1 MVNIKREKKIER
13 DERVIRVVGVVWERK
28 EGRWIAFRSKREQ
41 RKIRTPLE
49 LEGGEDHSLFLELQL
64 QELRPRLLR
73 DCRLL

>member
-41 RKIRTPLE
+41 RENSYSFRA
-49 LEGGEDHSLFLELQL
+49 
-64 QELRPRLLR
+64 
-73 DCRLL
+73 